1 MQWIA
6 RVAVPARRFLPALLV
21 LASTWS
27 LGVAAGAARP
37 APATPLQVTY
47 YYLPG

>member
-1 MQWIA
+1 MHWLA
-6 RVAVPARRFLPALLV
+6 RVVVPARRFLPALLL
-21 LASTWS
+21 LASASTAG
-27 LGVAAGAARP
+27 LAADAAKP

>member
-1 MQWIA
+1 MHWLA
-6 RVAVPARRFLPALLV
+6 RAVVPARRFLPALLV
-21 LASTWS
+21 LAS
-27 LGVAAGAARP
+27 AGTPGLTADAARP

>member
-1 MQWIA
+1 MHI
-6 RVAVPARRFLPALLV
+6 PARAMVSARRLLPAFLV
-21 LASTWS
+21 LASAS
-27 LGVAAGAARP
+27 VPGLAADSARP